1 MAVTMGQEVIGVG
14 RSNNPDPREAGTEAA
29 RRAADML
36 GSAGDPA
43 WVLVFCGGKH
53 DPAAVLA
60 GLRAVVGPLP
70 VVGGSAAGTV
80 TSAGF
85 GYSGFEVAVG
95 LFPASLGLPEILF
108 DGGLLEG
115 EAAAGRRL
123 GESLR
128 GLAGDGRVVLLFYD
142 SVAATAPPRL
152 HPASPLIDAI
162 YEGMG
167 VDERESG
174 AGCLPHPGRPHL
186 GRPHLVGAG
195 TLTDMNLSDGYVFDG
210 TRPRKHSAVAVVLPE
225 AITAETTILHGCVPV
240 SSFMTITNI
249 DGAEVFELD
258 GRPALDVIE
267 TMLGI
272 DVADDDGRNLSL
284 MVTLGEKHGDPFAD
298 YDENRYVNRLILRV
312 TSDRRSIT
320 LFEPDFRRGS
330 VVQIMSRDNGL
341 MVQSVRDGVRLMNR
355 RVSGR
360 KALMALYIDCAGR
373 ASARSGSEIEEAEVL
388 LDEIAINAPLLGFYS
403 GVEIAPVDEMRSRP
417 LDWTGVLTVL
427 CYNG

>member
-1 MAVTMGQEVIGVG
+1 MAVMMGQKLIGVG
-14 RSNNPDPREAGTEAA
+14 RSNNPDPREAGAEAA

-36 GSAGDPA
+36 NHAEDPA
-43 WVLVFCGGKH
+43 WVLLFCGGKH

-60 GLRAVVGPLP
+60 GLRGIVGPLP

-95 LFPASLGLPEILF
+95 LFPAALGFPEILV

-123 GESLR
+123 GDGLR
-128 GLAGDGRVVLLFYD
+128 GIADDDRVVLLFYD

-152 HPASPLIDAI
+152 HPASLLIEGI
-162 YEGMG
+162 YEGL
-167 VDERESG
+167 G
-174 AGCLPHPGRPHL
+174 AC
-186 GRPHLVGAG
+186 RPHLVGAG

-210 TRPRKHSAVAVVLPE
+210 TRPRKHSAVAVVLP
-225 AITAETTILHGCVPV
+225 AGITAETAILHGCVPV

-258 GRPALDVIE
+258 GRPALDVLE

-272 DVADDDGRNLSL
+272 DAADDDGRTLSL

-298 YDENRYVNRLILRV
+298 YDENRYVNRLILQV
-312 TSDRRSIT
+312 ASDRRSIT
-320 LFEPDFRRGS
+320 LFEPDFRSGS

-341 MVQSVRDGVRLMNR
+341 MVQSVREWRAADEPAGIRPAGVDGAVYRLRGAGECPQRIGNR
-355 RVSGR
+355 GGGSAARRNLDTGAAVGLLFRCRNS
-360 KALMALYIDCAGR
+360 AGR
-373 ASARSGSEIEEAEVL
+373 WGAEQVAR
-388 LDEIAINAPLLGFYS
+388 LDRRADRPLLQRIRG
-403 GVEIAPVDEMRSRP
+403 
-417 LDWTGVLTVL
+417 
-427 CYNG
+427 

>member
-1 MAVTMGQEVIGVG
+1 MAGTMGRDLIGVG
-14 RSNNPDPREAGTEAA
+14 RSNNPDPREAGAEAA
-29 RRAADML
+29 YRASDMLHAADE
-36 GSAGDPA
+36 PA
-43 WVLVFCGGKH
+43 WVLMFCGGKH
-53 DPAAVLA
+53 DPSAVLA
-60 GLRAVVGPLP
+60 GLRLVVGSIP
-70 VVGGSAAGTV
+70 VVGGSAAGAI
-80 TSAGF
+80 TSTGF

-95 LFPASLGLPEILF
+95 LFPAALGLPDILVE
-108 DGGLLEG
+108 GGLLEG
-115 EAAAGRRL
+115 EAAVGRRL

-128 GLAGDGRVVLLFYD
+128 GLAGDDRVVLLFYD

-152 HPASPLIDAI
+152 HPGSPLVDGI

-167 VDERESG
+167 DG
-174 AGCLPHPGRPHL
+174 AGEGGRPS
-186 GRPHLVGAG
+186 RPHLVGAG
-195 TLTDMNLSDGYVFDG
+195 ALTDMNLSDGYVFDG
-210 TRPRKHSAVAVVLPE
+210 TRPKKHSAVAVVLPA
-225 AITAETTILHGCVPV
+225 AITAETAILHGCVPV

-258 GRPALDVIE
+258 GKPALDVIE
-267 TMLGI
+267 TMLGM

-298 YDENRYVNRLILRV
+298 YDENRYVNRLILQV
-312 TSDRRSIT
+312 ASDRRSIT

-355 RVSGR
+355 RVSGQQP
-360 KALMALYIDCAGR
+360 LLALYIDCAGR

-388 LDEIAINAPLLGFYS
+388 LDEIDIGAPLLGFYS

>member
-1 MAVTMGQEVIGVG
+1 MAEMMGRDLIGVG
-14 RSNNPDPREAGTEAA
+14 RSNNPDPREAGAEAA
-29 RRAADML
+29 HRAADML
-36 GSAGDPA
+36 RTADEPA
-43 WVLVFCGGKH
+43 WVLMFCGGKH
-53 DPAAVLA
+53 DPSAVLA
-60 GLRAVVGPLP
+60 GLRSVVGSVP

-95 LFPASLGLPEILF
+95 LFPATLGLPDILV
-108 DGGLLEG
+108 DDGLLEG

-128 GLAGDGRVVLLFYD
+128 GLAGDDRVVLLFYD
-142 SVAATAPPRL
+142 SLAATDPPRL
-152 HPASPLIDAI
+152 HPASPLVDGI
-162 YEGMG
+162 YDGMG
-167 VDERESG
+167 EG
-174 AGCLPHPGRPHL
+174 AGEGGRPC
-186 GRPHLVGAG
+186 RPHLVGAG
-195 TLTDMNLSDGYVFDG
+195 ALTDMNLSDGYVFDG
-210 TRPRKHSAVAVVLPE
+210 TRPKKHSAVAVVLPA
-225 AITAETTILHGCVPV
+225 AITAETAILHGCVPV
-240 SSFMTITNI
+240 SSFMTITDI

-258 GRPALDVIE
+258 GKPALDVIE
-267 TMLGI
+267 TMLGMDI
-272 DVADDDGRNLSL
+272 ADDDGRNLSL

-298 YDENRYVNRLILRV
+298 YDENRYVNRLILQV
-312 TSDRRSIT
+312 ASDRRSIT

-355 RVSGR
+355 RVSGQR
-360 KALMALYIDCAGR
+360 PLMALYIDCAGR

-388 LDEIAINAPLLGFYS
+388 LDEIDIRAPLLGFYS

>member
-14 RSNNPDPREAGTEAA
+14 RSNNPDPREAGAEAA

-36 GSAGDPA
+36 SPAEDPA
-43 WVLVFCGGKH
+43 WGLVFCGGKH

-60 GLRAVVGPLP
+60 GLRGVVGSLP

-95 LFPASLGLPEILF
+95 LFPASLGSPEILV

-115 EAAAGRRL
+115 EAVAGRRL

-152 HPASPLIDAI
+152 HPASPLIDGI

-167 VDERESG
+167 ADEREGG
-174 AGCLPHPGRPHL
+174 ASGRPHPA
-186 GRPHLVGAG
+186 RPHLIGAG

-210 TRPRKHSAVAVVLPE
+210 TRPRKHSAVAVVLPA

-298 YDENRYVNRLILRV
+298 YDENRYVNRLILQV
-312 TSDRRSIT
+312 AADRRSIT
-320 LFEPDFRRGS
+320 LFEPDFRPGS

-341 MVQSVRDGVRLMNR
+341 MVQSVRDGVRLMNK

-388 LDEIAINAPLLGFYS
+388 LDEIAIQAPLLGFYS

-427 CYNG
+427 CYNE

>member
-36 GSAGDPA
+36 NPAEEPA

-60 GLRAVVGPLP
+60 GLRGVVGPLP

-95 LFPASLGLPEILF
+95 LFPASLGLPEILT

-128 GLAGDGRVVLLFYD
+128 GLAGEGRVVLLFYD

-152 HPASPLIDAI
+152 HPASLLIDGI
-162 YEGMG
+162 YQGMG

-174 AGCLPHPGRPHL
+174 GSYRPHM

-210 TRPRKHSAVAVVLPE
+210 TRPRKHSAVAVVLPA
-225 AITAETTILHGCVPV
+225 AITAETAILHGCVPV

-258 GRPALDVIE
+258 GGPALDVIE

-272 DVADDDGRNLSL
+272 DVADDGGRNLSL

-312 TSDRRSIT
+312 ESDRRSIT

-341 MVQSVRDGVRLMNR
+341 MVQSVRDGVRSMNE
-355 RVSGR
+355 RVSDR

>member
-36 GSAGDPA
+36 NPAEEPA

-60 GLRAVVGPLP
+60 GLRGVVGPLP

-95 LFPASLGLPEILF
+95 LFPASLGLPEILT

-128 GLAGDGRVVLLFYD
+128 GLAGEGRVVLLFYD

-152 HPASPLIDAI
+152 HPASLLIDGI
-162 YEGMG
+162 YQGMG

-174 AGCLPHPGRPHL
+174 GSCRPHM

-210 TRPRKHSAVAVVLPE
+210 TRPRKHSAVAVVLPA
-225 AITAETTILHGCVPV
+225 AITAETAILHGCVPV

-258 GRPALDVIE
+258 GGPALDVIE

-272 DVADDDGRNLSL
+272 DVADDGGRNLSL

-312 TSDRRSIT
+312 ESDRRSIT

-341 MVQSVRDGVRLMNR
+341 MVQSVRDGVRSMNG
-355 RVSGR
+355 RVSDR

-373 ASARSGSEIEEAEVL
+373 ASARRGSEIEEAEVL

>member
-1 MAVTMGQEVIGVG
+1 MGQEVIGVG

-36 GSAGDPA
+36 SPAEDPA

-60 GLRAVVGPLP
+60 GLRMVVGSLP

-95 LFPASLGLPEILF
+95 LFPASLGSPEILA

-128 GLAGDGRVVLLFYD
+128 GLAGEERVVLLFYD

-152 HPASPLIDAI
+152 HPASPLIDGI
-162 YEGMG
+162 YQGMG
-167 VDERESG
+167 ADDRQGG
-174 AGCLPHPGRPHL
+174 AGC
-186 GRPHLVGAG
+186 RPHLVGAG

-210 TRPRKHSAVAVVLPE
+210 TRPRKHTAVAVVLPA
-225 AITAETTILHGCVPV
+225 AITAETAILHGCVPV

-249 DGAEVFELD
+249 EGAEVFELD

-272 DVADDDGRNLSL
+272 DVADDGGRNLSL

-312 TSDRRSIT
+312 ESDRRSIT
-320 LFEPDFRRGS
+320 LFEPDFRPGS

-341 MVQSVRDGVRLMNR
+341 MVQSVRDGVRSMNG

-360 KALMALYIDCAGR
+360 RALMALYIDCAGR

-388 LDEIAINAPLLGFYS
+388 LDEVAINAPLLGFYS

>member
-1 MAVTMGQEVIGVG
+1 MMGRDLIGVG
-14 RSNNPDPREAGTEAA
+14 RSNNPDPREAGAEAA
-29 RRAADML
+29 HRAADML
-36 GSAGDPA
+36 RAADEPA
-43 WVLVFCGGKH
+43 WVLMFCGGKH
-53 DPAAVLA
+53 DPSAVLA
-60 GLRAVVGPLP
+60 GLRAVVGSVP

-95 LFPASLGLPEILF
+95 LFPATLGLPDILVE
-108 DGGLLEG
+108 DGLLEG

-128 GLAGDGRVVLLFYD
+128 GLAGDDRVVLLFYD
-142 SVAATAPPRL
+142 SLAATDPPRL
-152 HPASPLIDAI
+152 HPASPLVDGI
-162 YEGMG
+162 YEGIG
-167 VDERESG
+167 EG
-174 AGCLPHPGRPHL
+174 AGEGGRPC
-186 GRPHLVGAG
+186 RPHLVGAG

-210 TRPRKHSAVAVVLPE
+210 TRPKKHSAVAVVLPA
-225 AITAETTILHGCVPV
+225 AITAETAILHGCVPV
-240 SSFMTITNI
+240 SSFMTITDI

-258 GRPALDVIE
+258 GKPALDVIE
-267 TMLGI
+267 TMLGMDI
-272 DVADDDGRNLSL
+272 ADDDGRNLSL

-298 YDENRYVNRLILRV
+298 YDENRYVNRLILKV
-312 TSDRRSIT
+312 ASDRRSIT

-355 RVSGR
+355 RVSGQHP
-360 KALMALYIDCAGR
+360 LMALYIDCAGR

-388 LDEIAINAPLLGFYS
+388 LDEIDIRAPLLGFYS
-403 GVEIAPVDEMRSRP
+403 GVEIAPVDKMRSRP

>member
-36 GSAGDPA
+36 NPAEEPA

-60 GLRAVVGPLP
+60 GLRGVVGPLP

-95 LFPASLGLPEILF
+95 LFPASLGLPEILT

-128 GLAGDGRVVLLFYD
+128 GLAGEGRVVLLFYD

-152 HPASPLIDAI
+152 HPASLLIDGI
-162 YEGMG
+162 YQGMG

-174 AGCLPHPGRPHL
+174 GSYRPHM

-210 TRPRKHSAVAVVLPE
+210 TRPRKHSAVAVVLPA
-225 AITAETTILHGCVPV
+225 AITAETAILHGCVPV

-258 GRPALDVIE
+258 GGPALDVIE

-272 DVADDDGRNLSL
+272 DVADDGGRNLSL

-312 TSDRRSIT
+312 ESDRRSIT

-341 MVQSVRDGVRLMNR
+341 MVQSVRDGVRSMNG
-355 RVSGR
+355 RVSDR

-417 LDWTGVLTVL
+417 LDWIGVLTVL

>member
-36 GSAGDPA
+36 NPAEEPA

-60 GLRAVVGPLP
+60 GLRGVVGPLP

-95 LFPASLGLPEILF
+95 LFPASLGLPEILT

-128 GLAGDGRVVLLFYD
+128 GLAGEGRVVLLFYD

-152 HPASPLIDAI
+152 HPASLLIDGI
-162 YEGMG
+162 YQGMG

-174 AGCLPHPGRPHL
+174 GSYRPHM

-210 TRPRKHSAVAVVLPE
+210 TRPRKHSAVAVVLPA
-225 AITAETTILHGCVPV
+225 AITAETAILHGCVPV

-258 GRPALDVIE
+258 GGPALDVIE

-272 DVADDDGRNLSL
+272 DVADDGGRNLSL

-312 TSDRRSIT
+312 ESDRRSIT

-341 MVQSVRDGVRLMNR
+341 MVQSVRDGVRSMNG
-355 RVSGR
+355 RVSDR

>member
-1 MAVTMGQEVIGVG
+1 MAVVMGRKLIGVG
-14 RSNNPDPREAGTEAA
+14 RSNNPDPREAGAEAA

-36 GSAGDPA
+36 NHAEDPA
-43 WVLVFCGGKH
+43 WVLLFCGGKH

-60 GLRAVVGPLP
+60 GLRGVVGPLP

-95 LFPASLGLPEILF
+95 LFPVALGFPEILV
-108 DGGLLEG
+108 DGGLLKG

-123 GESLR
+123 GDGLR
-128 GLAGDGRVVLLFYD
+128 GIADDNRVVLLFYD
-142 SVAATAPPRL
+142 SVAATSPPRL
-152 HPASPLIDAI
+152 HPASLLVEGI
-162 YEGMG
+162 YEGL
-167 VDERESG
+167 G
-174 AGCLPHPGRPHL
+174 A

-210 TRPRKHSAVAVVLPE
+210 TRPRKHSAVAIVLP
-225 AITAETTILHGCVPV
+225 AGIAADTAILHGCVPV

-258 GRPALDVIE
+258 GRPALDVLE

-272 DVADDDGRNLSL
+272 DATDDDGRTLSL

-298 YDENRYVNRLILRV
+298 YDENRYVNRLILQV
-312 TSDRRSIT
+312 ASDRRSIT
-320 LFEPDFRRGS
+320 LFEPDFRSGS
-330 VVQIMSRDNGL
+330 IVQIMSRDNGL
-341 MVQSVRDGVRLMNR
+341 MVQSVRNGVRLMNR
-355 RVSGR
+355 QVSGR
-360 KALMALYIDCAGR
+360 RVLMALYIDCAGR

-388 LDEIAINAPLLGFYS
+388 LDEISIPAPLLGFYS
-403 GVEIAPVDEMRSRP
+403 GVEIAPVDGVRSRS
-417 LDWTGVLTVL
+417 LDWTAVLTVL
-427 CYNG
+427 CFNGQGADG

>member
-36 GSAGDPA
+36 NPAEEPA

-60 GLRAVVGPLP
+60 GLRGVVGPLP

-95 LFPASLGLPEILF
+95 LFPASLGLPEILT

-128 GLAGDGRVVLLFYD
+128 GLAGEGRVVLLFYD

-152 HPASPLIDAI
+152 HPASLLIDGI
-162 YEGMG
+162 YQGMG

-174 AGCLPHPGRPHL
+174 GSYRPHM

-210 TRPRKHSAVAVVLPE
+210 TRPRKHSAVAVVLPA
-225 AITAETTILHGCVPV
+225 AITAETAILHGCVPV

-258 GRPALDVIE
+258 GGPALDVIE

-272 DVADDDGRNLSL
+272 DVADDGGRNLSL

-312 TSDRRSIT
+312 ESDRRSIT

-341 MVQSVRDGVRLMNR
+341 MVQSVRDGVRSMNG
-355 RVSGR
+355 RVSDR

-373 ASARSGSEIEEAEVL
+373 ASARRGSEIEEAEVL